1 MDKSLEKI
9 LIQSWDFFAC
19 NIRLS
24 MDKKE
29 TWILQMLKYLIDSRC
44 LLIKGYYK

>member
-1 MDKSLEKI
+1 MKKYLYKVGI
-9 LIQSWDFFAC
+9 FFAC

-29 TWILQMLKYLIDSRC
+29 TWILQMLKYLIDSGC
-44 LLIKGYYK
+44 LLITGYYK